1 MGCLKDA
8 ACDFYI
14 QDSDS
19 CNCGDCKP
27 CESIKVEEV
36 KEKKSKKDQVE

>member
-1 MGCLKDA
+1 MGCPKDA

-14 QDSDS
+14 EDSDS

-27 CESIKVEEV
+27 CELVKVEV
-36 KEKKSKKDQVE
+36 KEKKSKKDQAE